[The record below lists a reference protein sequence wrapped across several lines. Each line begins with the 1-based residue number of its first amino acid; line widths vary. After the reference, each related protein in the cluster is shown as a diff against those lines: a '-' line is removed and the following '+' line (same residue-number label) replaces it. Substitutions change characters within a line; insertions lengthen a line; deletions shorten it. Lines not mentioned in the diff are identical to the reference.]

1 MNEHLLSDSEV
12 ARFLV
17 TGYHLVEPELPAGLN
32 ESIAAQLDALD
43 YESLATPSPKLCPS
57 SGKYSITRPSKARSS
72 ACSARIT
79 RCSRIATGTGKQP
92 NSPHMNWH
100 QDGLNNRDVLLNR
113 FLGLYYPTDVTPDM
127 GPTII
132 VPGTQFRNAPTDRMA
147 TYTNIRGQVP
157 LVVKAGTVA
166 FTHYDLWHGTAA
178 NRSPHKRH
186 MIKFLFR
193 RTQDNTGP
201 TWNHDP
207 EAANKPADWNERD
220 RAEDVTN
227 ILNFTNPLGRLPER
241 PLQGARHP
249 PPETGTISWACRP
262 NLNLSQR
269 KNSMTVQIAR
279 VEERFKCPWPPAQR
293 PASCARRP
301 LVHRPSGPQD
311 LQIRLRKRRSPL

>member
-1 MNEHLLSDSEV
+1 MNEHLLSDAEV

-32 ESIAAQLDALD
+32 ESVAAQLDTLAYNPGDAITEAVPELWQVLDHPAVKGALVSLLGPD
-43 YESLATPSPKLCPS
+43 YEVQSHRHWHC
-57 SGKYSITRPSKARSS
+57 
-72 ACSARIT
+72 
-79 RCSRIATGTGKQP
+79 KQP

-193 RTQDNTGP
+193 RTQDNTS
-201 TWNHDP
+201 H
-207 EAANKPADWNERD
+207 
-220 RAEDVTN
+220 
-227 ILNFTNPLGRLPER
+227 PLGTTTQRR
-241 PLQGARHP
+241 PTSP
-249 PPETGTISWACRP
+249 PTGTSATKPKTSPTSSTSPIRWASPRATTTRNAPSAAKTGTTSWAYRP
-262 NLNLSQR
+262 NPES
-269 KNSMTVQIAR
+269 I
-279 VEERFKCPWPPAQR
+279 P
-293 PASCARRP
+293 
-301 LVHRPSGPQD
+301 
-311 LQIRLRKRRSPL
+311 

>member
-1 MNEHLLSDSEV
+1 MDKHLLSDAEV

-17 TGYHLVEPELPAGLN
+17 SGYHLVEPELPAGLN
-32 ESIAAQLDALD
+32 ESIAAQLDSLD
-43 YESLATPSPKLCPS
+43 YNPGDAITDAVPLLWQVLDHPAVTGALVSLLGPDYEVQSHRHWHC
-57 SGKYSITRPSKARSS
+57 
-72 ACSARIT
+72 
-79 RCSRIATGTGKQP
+79 KQP
-92 NSPHMNWH
+92 NSPQMSWH

-178 NRSPHKRH
+178 NRSSHKRH

-193 RTQDNTGP
+193 RTRDNTAP

-207 EAANKPADWNERD
+207 AAANKPTDWNERD

-227 ILNFTNPLGRLPER
+227 ILNFTNPLGVSQSDHYKER
-241 PLQGARHP
+241 A
-249 PPETGTISWACRP
+249 I
-262 NLNLSQR
+262 
-269 KNSMTVQIAR
+269 
-279 VEERFKCPWPPAQR
+279 
-293 PASCARRP
+293 RRQNWNY
-301 LVHRPSGPQD
+301 LMG
-311 LQIRLRKRRSPL
+311 RSA